1 LALHLRFS
9 TSWLSQRNALPFKQF
24 HNHQTQNKRYGMGR
38 DGSYFS
44 KSVMGP
50 DGMPLTL
57 ADLPPMG
64 ATRWVA
70 RRKAQVVA
78 AVRGGLL
85 SLEQASERYALT
97 AEEFMSWRNAV
108 DRFGLDGL
116 RATHARDH
124 MHASR

>member
-1 LALHLRFS
+1 
-9 TSWLSQRNALPFKQF
+9 
-24 HNHQTQNKRYGMGR
+24 MGR
-38 DGSYFS
+38 DGREFP

-50 DGMPLTL
+50 DGLPMTL
-57 ADLPPMG
+57 ADLPPQG
-64 ATRWVA
+64 TTRWVA

-108 DRFGLDGL
+108 DRFGLQGL

-124 MHASR
+124 MHASP

>member
-1 LALHLRFS
+1 
-9 TSWLSQRNALPFKQF
+9 
-24 HNHQTQNKRYGMGR
+24 MGR
-38 DGSYFS
+38 DGRGFS
-44 KSVMGP
+44 KSVVGP
-50 DGMPLTL
+50 DGLPMTL

-64 ATRWVA
+64 TTRWVA

-108 DRFGLDGL
+108 DRFGLAGL

-124 MHASR
+124 AHASG

>member
-1 LALHLRFS
+1 
-9 TSWLSQRNALPFKQF
+9 LPFKRF
-24 HNHQTQNKRYGMGR
+24 LNHRSKKRCGMGR
-38 DGSYFS
+38 NERAFS

-64 ATRWVA
+64 TTRWVA

-97 AEEFMSWRNAV
+97 AEEFMAWRNAV
-108 DRFGLDGL
+108 DRFGLAGL

-124 MHASR
+124 AHTSA